1 MSEHKTW
8 PLRLVV
14 PGRFG
19 KLITAILILCVLLPL
34 FYFGGKAYPNESTPS
49 LFFSLVIAYII
60 PVFSHIT
67 IRSSEAL
74 ERLRPQLDLD
84 DEAFEMLRNRLYSS
98 STKMTI
104 FDLCLGL
111 AGGLLH
117 ISIIAGSLP
126 AALARLVPGASGFAS
141 MVGAL
146 LVWIVLTKISSML
159 IQQAGIFARI
169 GRDHTRISLFGTHT
183 LLPFGGVAIS
193 SSLAIIGA
201 LTLFPLIGLEGGL
214 LMKEI
219 LPGAVAMLVP
229 LLVMFLLPVWP
240 VHRQLTALKAR
251 QLADVNERI
260 DSFTG
265 KNSTAAN
272 ASVCLNPEFTTLLAY
287 RREIAESP
295 TWPFDLGNVVKLAV
309 YLVIVPLTWVAAALM
324 ENLVDSVL

>member
-1 MSEHKTW
+1 MTEHKTW

-14 PGRFG
+14 AGRFG

-67 IRSSEAL
+67 ARSSEAL
-74 ERLRPQLDLD
+74 ELLRPQLDLA
-84 DEAFEMLRNRLYSS
+84 DEAFEELRNKLYSS
-98 STKMTI
+98 STKMTV

-126 AALARLVPGASGFAS
+126 SAIARLVPGTAGFAS

-169 GRDHTRISLFGTHT
+169 GRDHTRISLFGTHN

-219 LPGAVAMLVP
+219 LPGAIAMLVP

-240 VHRQLTALKAR
+240 VHRQLVILKAR
-251 QLADVNERI
+251 QLAAVNERI
-260 DSFTG
+260 DLFTS
-265 KNSTAAN
+265 KNSVSDN
-272 ASVCLNPEFTTLLAY
+272 ASRYLSPEFTTLLTH

-295 TWPFDLGNVVKLAV
+295 TWPFDVGNVVKLAL

>member
-67 IRSSEAL
+67 ARSSEAL

-84 DEAFEMLRNRLYSS
+84 DEAFDRLRNRLYSS

-126 AALARLVPGASGFAS
+126 AALARLVPGAAGFAS

-169 GRDHTRISLFGTHT
+169 GRDHTRISLFGTHA

-219 LPGAVAMLVP
+219 LPGAVAILVP

-251 QLADVNERI
+251 QLSEVNERI
-260 DSFTG
+260 DSFTA
-265 KNSTAAN
+265 KNNTAVN
-272 ASVCLNPEFTTLLAY
+272 ASLYLNPEFTTLLAF